1 MKILII
7 GATGQLGS
15 EIIKLLSQKKNYDI
29 ACYHKNEINLS
40 LPGFTQKLQNVKFN
54 YIINCSAVHDL
65 DYAQK
70 NIDITY
76 QINSNAVEELSGYCN
91 NNNST
96 LIHFS
101 TDYVFDGFLKNR
113 EYREDDE
120 AIPINIYGSS
130 KISGEKKINKICK
143 SYYIF
148 RISSLFGKTP
158 PSGKKYNFVDAIV
171 NKCKNKENI
180 SVVDDQISKPTSTLY
195 VAKIISEIIERP
207 IKKGLYHL
215 TNDQSLS
222 FYDYAVLIL
231 KILKKN
237 YHINRLKYKEL
248 NFIVERPKF
257 SSLNNTKLLS
267 LIKTNNSLELYLE
280 KYIKEKYYER

>member
-1 MKILII
+1 MSDAALERTTITVGISNSPLQLQ
-7 GATGQLGS
+7 ATG
-15 EIIKLLSQKKNYDI
+15 EMI
-29 ACYHKNEINLS
+29 
-40 LPGFTQKLQNVKFN
+40 
-54 YIINCSAVHDL
+54 
-65 DYAQK
+65 
-70 NIDITY
+70 
-76 QINSNAVEELSGYCN
+76 
-91 NNNST
+91 
-96 LIHFS
+96 
-101 TDYVFDGFLKNR
+101 VFDGFLKNR

-148 RISSLFGKTP
+148 RISSLFGKTS

-195 VAKIISEIIERP
+195 VAKVISEIIERP

-215 TNDQSLS
+215 TNDQSFS

-231 KILKKN
+231 KILKKK

-248 NFIVERPKF
+248 NFVVERPKF
-257 SSLNNTKLLS
+257 SSLDNTKLLG

-280 KYIKEKYYER
+280 EYIKEKYYER

>member
-7 GATGQLGS
+7 GSTGQLGS
-15 EIIKLLSQKKNYDI
+15 DIIKLLSQKKNYAI
-29 ACYHKNEINLS
+29 ACYNKNEINLS
-40 LPGFTQKLQNVKFN
+40 LPGFTEKLQNEKFN

-70 NIDITY
+70 NIAITY
-76 QINSNAVEELSGYCN
+76 QVNSNAVEELSTYCN

-130 KISGEKKINKICK
+130 KISGEKKINKLCK
-143 SYYIF
+143 NYYIF
-148 RISSLFGKTP
+148 RVSSLFGKTP
-158 PSGKKYNFVDAIV
+158 PSGKKYNFVDAII
-171 NKCKNKENI
+171 NKCKNIENI

-195 VAKIISEIIERP
+195 IANVISEIIERP

-257 SSLNNTKLLS
+257 SSLDNTKLS
-267 LIKTNNSLELYLE
+267 SFVKTNNSLELYLE

>member
-1 MKILII
+1 LKILII
-7 GATGQLGS
+7 GSTGQLGS
-15 EIIKLLSQKKNYDI
+15 DIIKLLSQKKNYAI
-29 ACYHKNEINLS
+29 ACYNKNEINLS
-40 LPGFTQKLQNVKFN
+40 LPGFTEKLQNEKFN

-70 NIDITY
+70 NIAITY
-76 QINSNAVEELSGYCN
+76 QVNSNAVEELSTYCN

-130 KISGEKKINKICK
+130 KISGEKKINKLCK
-143 SYYIF
+143 NYYIF
-148 RISSLFGKTP
+148 RVSSLFGKTP
-158 PSGKKYNFVDAIV
+158 PSGKKYNFVDAII
-171 NKCKNKENI
+171 NKCKNIENI

-195 VAKIISEIIERP
+195 IANVISEIIERP

-257 SSLNNTKLLS
+257 SSLDNTKLS
-267 LIKTNNSLELYLE
+267 SFVKTNNSLELYLE

>member
-1 MKILII
+1 M
-7 GATGQLGS
+7 
-15 EIIKLLSQKKNYDI
+15 
-29 ACYHKNEINLS
+29 
-40 LPGFTQKLQNVKFN
+40 
-54 YIINCSAVHDL
+54 
-65 DYAQK
+65 
-70 NIDITY
+70 
-76 QINSNAVEELSGYCN
+76 
-91 NNNST
+91 
-96 LIHFS
+96 
-101 TDYVFDGFLKNR
+101 
-113 EYREDDE
+113 
-120 AIPINIYGSS
+120 
-130 KISGEKKINKICK
+130 
-143 SYYIF
+143 
-148 RISSLFGKTP
+148 
-158 PSGKKYNFVDAIV
+158 
-171 NKCKNKENI
+171 
-180 SVVDDQISKPTSTLY
+180 Y